1 MSDHRLYHVSRQINL
16 SWGVYPIA
24 IKEEKNVF
32 DLFAHSIVG
41 AKEHGYLESGDT
53 VVITSGVPIGKSG
66 TTNMMKVDTVY

>member
-1 MSDHRLYHVSRQINL
+1 MSEHISNL
-16 SWGVYPIA
+16 VESKLKK

-66 TTNMMKVDTVY
+66 TTNMMKVDTVH